1 MSQPRWAA
9 AQAPPPW
16 ALNAS
21 RSAVIFLTGLGGS
34 TLPLCLGTG
43 QSSALELG
51 VAFSGGVFIAAGFCH
66 LLPDATEALSDA
78 MGIDYPVAPLLCSL
92 GMLAMLIIDQLTT
105 RAIAKRGTAPAP
117 VRLSDEDEAEPADH
131 APGAEVVPLLSS
143 GLIPSIILFSA
154 LSFHSLMAGLSL
166 GVSDQTAWAIFISIL
181 AHKAFAA
188 FALGASFVRHLAV
201 SRRTIACWMLAF
213 SVTTPT
219 GVMLGTALTTVRAS
233 NGSRYATAQPPPTS
247 LAGGGQCAHRG
258 ANRRRRRHLSAR
270 RPDRGGAARARQGG
284 ARVWQHADAPA
295 GLLVDGAA
303 GAVGMTACR
312 SVFLSDSL
320 FCRRG
325 DFFFFPASASNRR
338 RLALGPSDKRFEDW
352 RLPQA
357 AR

>member
-1 MSQPRWAA
+1 M
-9 AQAPPPW
+9 
-16 ALNAS
+16 
-21 RSAVIFLTGLGGS
+21 
-34 TLPLCLGTG
+34 LPLCLGTR

-105 RAIAKRGTAPAP
+105 RAIAKRGAAPAP

-131 APGAEVVPLLSS
+131 APGDEVVPLLSS

-166 GVSDQTAWAIFISIL
+166 GVSDHTAWAIFISIL

-219 GVMLGTALTTVRAS
+219 GVMLGTALTTVRARGAS
-233 NGSRYATAQPPPTS
+233 NGSRYATAQAVPPPSQVADNALT
-247 LAGGGQCAHRG
+247 G
-258 ANRRRRRHLSAR
+258 ALTA
-270 RPDRGGAARARQGG
+270 
-284 ARVWQHADAPA
+284 V
-295 GLLVDGAA
+295 AA
-303 GAVGMTACR
+303 GTFLHVGLIEVAQRELAKAKHVCGSMLMLLLG
-312 SVFLSDSL
+312 FSL
-320 FCRRG
+320 M
-325 DFFFFPASASNRR
+325 AL
-338 RLALGPSDKRFEDW
+338 LALW
-352 RLPQA
+352 V
-357 AR
+357 

>member
-1 MSQPRWAA
+1 M
-9 AQAPPPW
+9 
-16 ALNAS
+16 
-21 RSAVIFLTGLGGS
+21 
-34 TLPLCLGTG
+34 
-43 QSSALELG
+43 
-51 VAFSGGVFIAAGFCH
+51 AFSGGVFIAAGFCH

-131 APGAEVVPLLSS
+131 APGEEVVPLLSS

-219 GVMLGTALTTVRAS
+219 GVMLGTALTTVRARGAS
-233 NGSRYATAQPPPTS
+233 NGSRYTTAQPPPTS

-284 ARVWQHADAPA
+284 ARVWQHADAPS

-312 SVFLSDSL
+312 RLIKFIGLLFFSHRDSSSS
-320 FCRRG
+320 
-325 DFFFFPASASNRR
+325 PPSTSN
-338 RLALGPSDKRFEDW
+338 
-352 RLPQA
+352 
-357 AR
+357 

>member
-131 APGAEVVPLLSS
+131 APGEEVVPLLSS

-219 GVMLGTALTTVRAS
+219 GVMLGTALTTVAE
-233 NGSRYATAQPPPTS
+233 NALTGALTA
-247 LAGGGQCAHRG
+247 
-258 ANRRRRRHLSAR
+258 
-270 RPDRGGAARARQGG
+270 
-284 ARVWQHADAPA
+284 V
-295 GLLVDGAA
+295 AA
-303 GAVGMTACR
+303 GTFLHVGLIEVAQRELAKAEHVCGSMLMLLLG
-312 SVFLSDSL
+312 FSL
-320 FCRRG
+320 M
-325 DFFFFPASASNRR
+325 AL
-338 RLALGPSDKRFEDW
+338 LALW
-352 RLPQA
+352 V
-357 AR
+357 